1 MRKAFYFLS
10 LFVFLSSCNVNKK
23 PVFIKVD
30 ELQFLSFKGD
40 TIHLKA
46 NAFFK
51 NPNNVSGKIATDEI
65 KVILNSTEIAQVS
78 SDEFK
83 VPALEEFT
91 IPLKVAI
98 PSKMIFENNK
108 NGILGGLLN
117 SILNR
122 SVKIQFKGVLKYKV
136 FGFSSDYPVDI
147 SKNIK
152 IKL

>member
-1 MRKAFYFLS
+1 M
-10 LFVFLSSCNVNKK
+10 
-23 PVFIKVD
+23 
-30 ELQFLSFKGD
+30 
-40 TIHLKA
+40 
-46 NAFFK
+46 
-51 NPNNVSGKIATDEI
+51 
-65 KVILNSTEIAQVS
+65 NSKEIAQVS

-83 VPALEEFT
+83 VPAREEFT

-98 PSKMIFENNK
+98 PSKIIFENNK

-122 SVKIQFKGVLKYKV
+122 SVEIQFKGVLKYKV